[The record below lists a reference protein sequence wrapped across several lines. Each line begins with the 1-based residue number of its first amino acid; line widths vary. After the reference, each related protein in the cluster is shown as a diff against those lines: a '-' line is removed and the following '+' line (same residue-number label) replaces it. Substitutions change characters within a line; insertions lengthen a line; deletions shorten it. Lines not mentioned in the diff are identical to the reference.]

1 MALFRETMM
10 VVLVVMMAAA
20 GSTTAVVYNVGDS
33 VGWTFDQNYDQWV
46 SSKKIQVGD
55 TLGKIFVFLFI
66 LFLFF
71 I

>member
-46 SSKKIQVGD
+46 SSKKFQVGD
-55 TLGKIFVFLFI
+55 TLGKIFNRFHF
-66 LFLFF
+66 
-71 I
+71 